1 MLPCVSRYALAA
13 TWPDPAI
20 PSRRGDHR
28 ARPDPRHPTPD
39 RAKGFRG
46 SGVKTRETPRQRRA
60 AIEAPRVPG
69 RPPVLTPTL
78 PSAPRSVAPQNPSR
92 VVGSGFIQFP
102 PQRPFAGP
110 LLTQPPTVSVRDP
123 RSAKRSASKS
133 RRSLSRQDALRDA
146 CGDSHGA
153 RRPRVEASRLDI
165 NTDERARARALFPSR
180 RGRLTAVPPTSGCR
194 FRRARRSKTITPRS
208 GKTPTNPRRL
218 RLSARPLRSSRGT
231 TDNPPPTVP
240 AVRAAAAPATVPAV
254 RPAAAAAV
262 PAIRPAAAAAVPA
275 VRPAIQSAPR
285 AAAATSRAQ
294 PVRRRAGAGTPVGT
308 AAAAAEADGAG
319 EPARDARAE
328 GTEAGAEEP
337 RNSSGDAKAR
347 HACAA
352 ARRAARAGGARGAE
366 TPEGAPRRDR
376 RDAGG
381 GSARGARA
389 DGATPRVGDPR
400 RAVRR
405 ARLEVSGEA
414 QPEEASRSGFGVT
427 GGRREVVTSA
437 ARPSRASGLA
447 RAESRRAAIPRTDR
461 GEKKRT
467 RDFGASRV
475 GSGGDAKIEKPE
487 NRKTESS
494 RLDGPSEPRGGNF
507 YAFPRALSVEDA
519 RVSATRRAASLC
531 RLSGSG
537 RARRKA
543 PSRRG
548 KKISLGTV
556 GT

>member
-231 TDNPPPTVP
+231 TDNSPPNSTSSTRSRRPSNSTSSTASRRRSSTSNTASRRRSSTSSTASNTVSP
-240 AVRAAAAPATVPAV
+240 PR
-254 RPAAAAAV
+254 
-262 PAIRPAAAAAVPA
+262 
-275 VRPAIQSAPR
+275 SSSHLPR
-285 AAAATSRAQ
+285 ATSTA
-294 PVRRRAGAGTPVGT
+294 PCRRRHPSRHRSSSSRGRWRRGASPRCPRRGDRGRGRRTQEQLRRCKGPACPRRGSP
-308 AAAAAEADGAG
+308 GSPRG
-319 EPARDARAE
+319 WRPRRRNPGRCSPAR
-328 GTEAGAEEP
+328 
-337 RNSSGDAKAR
+337 SSGR
-347 HACAA
+347 WW
-352 ARRAARAGGARGAE
+352 
-366 TPEGAPRRDR
+366 
-376 RDAGG
+376 
-381 GSARGARA
+381 
-389 DGATPRVGDPR
+389 
-400 RAVRR
+400 
-405 ARLEVSGEA
+405 RL
-414 QPEEASRSGFGVT
+414 
-427 GGRREVVTSA
+427 
-437 ARPSRASGLA
+437 
-447 RAESRRAAIPRTDR
+447 
-461 GEKKRT
+461 
-467 RDFGASRV
+467 
-475 GSGGDAKIEKPE
+475 
-487 NRKTESS
+487 
-494 RLDGPSEPRGGNF
+494 
-507 YAFPRALSVEDA
+507 
-519 RVSATRRAASLC
+519 
-531 RLSGSG
+531 
-537 RARRKA
+537 RARR
-543 PSRRG
+543 PRGRRHPPRR
-548 KKISLGTV
+548 
-556 GT
+556 